1 MTGAPSPA
9 QAPAFLRGLFECAVA
24 AADPG
29 AAVRAHLPEKPKGRC
44 VVVGAGKASAA
55 MAAALDTAWPDV
67 DLSGVVVT
75 RYGHKVP
82 AGRIEIIEAAHPVPD
97 DNSLLAARRIIAAVS
112 GLSSDDLVIAL
123 VSGGGSAL
131 MTLPAGKMTLTDKQD
146 INRQLLASGA
156 TIAEMNTVRR
166 ALSAIKG
173 GRLAAAAAPARV
185 LSLLISDV
193 PGDRASD
200 IASGPTVE
208 NPDAAGAAQ
217 DIVARYRI
225 SLPQAAKDVLHEAR
239 PVELRQTPET
249 RIIASPSMAL
259 AAAANAARAAGV
271 TPVIL
276 GDAIEGEA
284 AQMGIVMAGIAR
296 SVHRLGQPVRAPA
309 LLLSGGEGTVTI
321 GPEKPGRGGRNTEFL
336 LALTIALAAEP
347 DVYAIA
353 GDSDGIDGTD
363 DAAGAIIT
371 PETLAEARA
380 AGLNPRA
387 FLAAH
392 DSYSFF
398 DALGQLVRTGPTMT
412 NVNDIRAILIL

>member
-1 MTGAPSPA
+1 MTAAPSPA

-208 NPDAAGAAQ
+208 NPDAVGAAQ
-217 DIVARYRI
+217 EIVARYRI

>member
-1 MTGAPSPA
+1 MTGAPSPV

>member
-1 MTGAPSPA
+1 MTAAPSPA